1 MFTYKEEHRE
11 ALTQLQITTLDSQN
25 ELEYRAGY
33 RICMERKATYLMT
46 IDLSLM
52 RKRLEAKQAELQK
65 SIRGLTEAHPEPV
78 GAIEASEGPQDSEEV
93 AVDFLETQQE
103 QSLLVNEQAL
113 LTEVQSALKR
123 IENGTYGKCIDCGQ
137 PIPEK
142 RLEAIPW
149 AARCVKDEERLEE
162 RNLSITET
170 YDEELD

>member
-1 MFTYKEEHRE
+1 MC
-11 ALTQLQITTLDSQN
+11 S
-25 ELEYRAGY
+25 
-33 RICMERKATYLMT
+33 MS
-46 IDLSLM
+46 IDLNAMKS
-52 RKRLEAKQAELQK
+52 RLEAKRDELQRNI
-65 SIRGLTEAHPEPV
+65 SGLTEAHPQPV
-78 GAIEASEGPQDSEEV
+78 DPIEASEGPQDTEEV

-113 LTEVQSALKR
+113 LTEVQSALER

-162 RNLSITET
+162 RNLGITET